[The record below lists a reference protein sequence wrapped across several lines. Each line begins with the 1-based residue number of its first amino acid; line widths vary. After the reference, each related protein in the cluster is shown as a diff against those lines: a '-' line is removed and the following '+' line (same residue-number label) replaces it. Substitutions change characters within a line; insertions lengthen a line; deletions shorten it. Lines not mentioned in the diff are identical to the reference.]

1 MLVRRVAR
9 ESNCGIRYS
18 ALYLNM
24 SNKNNID
31 IKADDGAQ
39 RTDSARQTGVDAQQP
54 KVDAKSDRGASGAVE
69 IDDLTKIYDP
79 DGDRVVAVEDMSL
92 DIGAEEFV
100 TILGP
105 SGCGKS
111 TVMECVAGY
120 LQPTEGEVRV
130 DGERVTEPDPSR
142 GVVFQSNRLFP
153 WKTIVENIRFGPQMR
168 DDVDDERVASLIDE
182 MGLEGFEDSYP
193 HELSGGMQQRAELA
207 RLLANDPDIML
218 MDEPFSGLDAMTK
231 ELMQENLLDVWE
243 DEDRT
248 ALFITHD
255 VEEAILLADRVV
267 VMTAR
272 PGQVKEILEVDLE
285 RPRSLEMVT
294 SDEFT
299 QVKRRAL
306 DLIHAE
312 AESALEQAEPQ

>member
-1 MLVRRVAR
+1 MTDTD
-9 ESNCGIRYS
+9 
-18 ALYLNM
+18 
-24 SNKNNID
+24 NID
-31 IKADDGAQ
+31 IEAETDAQHADSSQ
-39 RTDSARQTGVDAQQP
+39 RTATIDQQP
-54 KVDAKSDRGASGAVE
+54 TADAESGRAASGAVD
-69 IDDLTKIYDP
+69 IDGLTKVYDP
-79 DGDRVVAVEDMSL
+79 DGDGVVAVEDMDL

-111 TVMECVAGY
+111 TVLECIAGY
-120 LQPTEGEVRV
+120 LDPTEGEVRV
-130 DGERVTEPDPSR
+130 DGERVTGPDPSR

-153 WKTIVENIRFGPQMR
+153 WKTIAENIRFGPEMR
-168 DDVDDERVASLIDE
+168 DAVDDDRVASLVDE

-248 ALFITHD
+248 VLFITHD
-255 VEEAILLADRVV
+255 VEEAIFLADRVV
-267 VMTAR
+267 VMSAR
-272 PGQVKEILEVDLE
+272 PGQVKEVLDVDLE
-285 RPRSLEMVT
+285 RPRKLDMLT
-294 SDEFT
+294 TDEFT
-299 QVKRRAL
+299 RVKRRAL

-312 AESALEQAEPQ
+312 AERALEQAESQ

>member
-1 MLVRRVAR
+1 MTDTD
-9 ESNCGIRYS
+9 
-18 ALYLNM
+18 
-24 SNKNNID
+24 NID
-31 IKADDGAQ
+31 IEAETDAQHADSTQ
-39 RTDSARQTGVDAQQP
+39 RTAATDQQSTA
-54 KVDAKSDRGASGAVE
+54 DTESGRAASGAVD
-69 IDDLTKIYDP
+69 IDGLTKIYDP
-79 DGDRVVAVEDMSL
+79 DGDGVVAVEDMDL

-111 TVMECVAGY
+111 TVLECIAGY

-130 DGERVTEPDPSR
+130 DGERVTGPDPSR

-153 WKTIVENIRFGPQMR
+153 WKTIAENIRFGPEMR
-168 DDVDDERVASLIDE
+168 DAVDDNRVASLVNE
-182 MGLEGFEDSYP
+182 MGLEGFENSYP

-231 ELMQENLLDVWE
+231 ELMQENLLDVWG

-248 ALFITHD
+248 VLFITHD
-255 VEEAILLADRVV
+255 VEEAIFLADRVV
-267 VMTAR
+267 VMSAR
-272 PGQVKEILEVDLE
+272 PGQVKEVLNVDLE
-285 RPRSLEMVT
+285 RPRKLDMLT
-294 SDEFT
+294 TDEFT
-299 QVKRRAL
+299 RVKRRAL

-312 AESALEQAEPQ
+312 AERALEQAESQ

>member
-1 MLVRRVAR
+1 MND
-9 ESNCGIRYS
+9 SND
-18 ALYLNM
+18 
-24 SNKNNID
+24 D
-31 IKADDGAQ
+31 IEADGGAQ
-39 RTDSARQTGVDAQQP
+39 RTETTQRSAADVQQP
-54 KVDAKSDRGASGAVE
+54 TTGTGSATGAVD

-79 DGDRVVAVEDMSL
+79 DGDSVVAVEEMSL
-92 DIGAEEFV
+92 DIGAGEFV
-100 TILGP
+100 TVLGP

-130 DGERVTEPDPSR
+130 DGERVTKPDSSR

-153 WKTIVENIRFGPQMR
+153 WKTIAENVRFGPEMR
-168 DDVDDERVASLIDE
+168 NAVDDERVASLIDE
-182 MGLEGFEDSYP
+182 MGLEGFENAYP

-231 ELMQENLLDVWE
+231 ELMQENLLDVWG

-248 ALFITHD
+248 VLFITHD
-255 VEEAILLADRVV
+255 VEEAIFLADRVV
-267 VMTAR
+267 VMSAR
-272 PGQVKEILEVDLE
+272 PGQVKEVLNVDLE
-285 RPRSLEMVT
+285 RPRTLDMVT
-294 SDEFT
+294 TDEFT
-299 QVKRRAL
+299 RVKRRAL

-312 AESALEQAEPQ
+312 AERALEQAEAQ